1 MGITRDRCDL
11 CFTFNFIRCN
21 FFFGVFRSLPLW
33 FCRSWSWSHTIFFVL
48 TKEIRF
54 DLKLA
59 STGKWASEHGIWR
72 PVVLLSRD
80 WLLFQSW
87 NIWGVLTRRGKTF
100 SFHVIFCESV
110 RKTLNASE
118 YIEKVYYKFVSLFL
132 PRSIDR
138 SVIMYMEMYLVNVAA
153 NG

>member
-33 FCRSWSWSHTIFFVL
+33 FCHSWSWSHTIFFVL

-80 WLLFQSW
+80 SLLFQSW
-87 NIWGVLTRRGKTF
+87 NIWGVLTRRGKHFLSMWF
-100 SFHVIFCESV
+100 SAKAYVKHWMRVNTSKRSI
-110 RKTLNASE
+110 TN
-118 YIEKVYYKFVSLFL
+118 LFL
-132 PRSIDR
+132 YFCHDLSIEALLCTWKCIL
-138 SVIMYMEMYLVNVAA
+138 SM
-153 NG
+153 